1 MRETS
6 GVACELSLINLF
18 AGQIAANEALKK
30 DLEEVILGLQ
40 EYLRDVKTQTKQAT
54 DECKEL
60 RKEKESLLKK
70 LGEVEEE
77 RNQLEIVAIDA
88 ENLRKVSFRRHLS
101 SSNTGVGFFFLAP
114 LFL

>member
-1 MRETS
+1 M
-6 GVACELSLINLF
+6 
-18 AGQIAANEALKK
+18 
-30 DLEEVILGLQ
+30 ILGLQ
-40 EYLRDVKTQTKQAT
+40 EYLKNVKTQTKQAT

-60 RKEKESLLKK
+60 RQEKESLLKK

-101 SSNTGVGFFFLAP
+101 SSNAVFPSVSLADRLVSLISGNCEPGTGSPTAA
-114 LFL
+114 